1 MHWHSLVLNM
11 MNKKLYF
18 LFGFIALLIAVFI
31 SLQFGGSS
39 INLFALS
46 ETGKNILFNIRIPR
60 ILLGIAAG
68 LVLASSGGVLQ
79 GMLHNPLAEPYL
91 LGISSGAALG
101 SIIGLLLKKIYLMPV
116 LGFLGALLTMILVWK
131 IAQKQR
137 HIDKIRLILAGVVV
151 NMFFSAI
158 IAFLMSVFHQD
169 LAQIFSI
176 LMGNLGFIF
185 SQSTSFLLWMITG
198 FSVAGVVILCF
209 FSAKLNILSTG
220 EYSAETLGVNV
231 YKTRKFLFI
240 LTSFLVGIIVSFV
253 GIIGFVGLIIP
264 HIARLLIGSDNRYML
279 PLSALFGASFLVLCD
294 TIARSVM
301 VIEIPVGV
309 VTALFGAPFFVY
321 LLKRK

>member
-1 MHWHSLVLNM
+1 
-11 MNKKLYF
+11 MNKKLAI
-18 LFGFIALLIAVFI
+18 LIGFIALIIVVFI
-31 SLQFGGSS
+31 SLQIGSSS
-39 INLFALS
+39 INLFSLTES
-46 ETGKNILFNIRIPR
+46 SRNILFNIRIPR
-60 ILLGIAAG
+60 IVLGIVAG

-101 SIIGLLLKKIYLMPV
+101 SIIGLLLNKIFLMP
-116 LGFLGALLTMILVWK
+116 LFGFLGALLTMILVWQ

-137 HIDKIRLILAGVVV
+137 HIDKTKLILAGVVV

-158 IAFLMSVFHQD
+158 IAFLMSVFHKD

-185 SQSTSFLLWMITG
+185 SQSTSFLLWTIAG
-198 FSVAGVVILCF
+198 LSILGVIILYFFSV
-209 FSAKLNILSTG
+209 KLNILSVG
-220 EYSAETLGVNV
+220 DYSAETLGVNV
-231 YKTRKFLFI
+231 YKTRKLLFI
-240 LTSFLVGIIVSFV
+240 LTSFLVGIVVSFV

-264 HIARLLIGSDNRYML
+264 HITRLLIGSDNRYLL
-279 PLSALFGASFLVLCD
+279 PLSALLGASFLVLCD

>member
-1 MHWHSLVLNM
+1 
-11 MNKKLYF
+11 MNKKLAI
-18 LFGFIALLIAVFI
+18 LIGFIALIVVVFI
-31 SLQFGGSS
+31 SLQIGGSS
-39 INLFALS
+39 INLFSLTES
-46 ETGKNILFNIRIPR
+46 SRNILFNIRIPR
-60 ILLGIAAG
+60 IVLGIIAG

-79 GMLHNPLAEPYL
+79 GMLHNPLADPYL

-101 SIIGLLLKKIYLMPV
+101 SIIGLLLKKIYLMP
-116 LGFLGALLTMILVWK
+116 LFGFLGALLTMILVWQ

-137 HIDKIRLILAGVVV
+137 HIDKTKLILAGVVV

-158 IAFLMSVFHQD
+158 IAFLMSVFHKD

-185 SQSTSFLLWMITG
+185 SQSTSFLLWTIAG
-198 FSVAGVVILCF
+198 LSILGVIILYFFSV
-209 FSAKLNILSTG
+209 KLNILSVG
-220 EYSAETLGVNV
+220 DYSAETLGVNV

-264 HIARLLIGSDNRYML
+264 HIARILIGSDNRYML
-279 PLSALFGASFLVLCD
+279 PLSALLGASFLVLCD

>member
-1 MHWHSLVLNM
+1 
-11 MNKKLYF
+11 MNKKLAI
-18 LFGFIALLIAVFI
+18 LIGFIALIVVVFI
-31 SLQFGGSS
+31 SLQIGGSS
-39 INLFALS
+39 INLFSLTES
-46 ETGKNILFNIRIPR
+46 SRNILFNIRIPR
-60 ILLGIAAG
+60 IVLGIIAG

-79 GMLHNPLAEPYL
+79 GMLHNPLADPYL

-101 SIIGLLLKKIYLMPV
+101 SIIGLLLKKIFLMP
-116 LGFLGALLTMILVWK
+116 LFGFLGALLTMILVWQ

-137 HIDKIRLILAGVVV
+137 HIDKTKLILAGVVV

-158 IAFLMSVFHQD
+158 IAFLMSVFHKD

-185 SQSTSFLLWMITG
+185 SQSTSFLLWTIAG
-198 FSVAGVVILCF
+198 LSILGVIILYFFSV
-209 FSAKLNILSTG
+209 KLNILSVG
-220 EYSAETLGVNV
+220 DYSAETLGVNV
-231 YKTRKFLFI
+231 YKTRKLLFI

-264 HIARLLIGSDNRYML
+264 HIARILIGSDNRYML
-279 PLSALFGASFLVLCD
+279 PLSALLGASFLVLCD

>member
-1 MHWHSLVLNM
+1 
-11 MNKKLYF
+11 MNKKLYL
-18 LFGFIALLIAVFI
+18 LFGFIALLIAIFI
-31 SLQFGGSS
+31 SLQVGGSS
-39 INLFALS
+39 INLFSLS

-60 ILLGIAAG
+60 IILGIAAG
-68 LVLASSGGVLQ
+68 LVLATSGGVLQ

-101 SIIGLLLKKIYLMPV
+101 SIIGLLLKKIYLMP
-116 LGFLGALLTMILVWK
+116 LFGFLGALITMILVWK
-131 IAQKQR
+131 IAQKNR
-137 HIDKIRLILAGVVV
+137 YIDKTRLILAGVVV

-158 IAFLMSVFHQD
+158 IAFLMSIFHKD

-198 FSVAGVVILCF
+198 FSIVGVIVLCF
-209 FSAKLNILSTG
+209 FSVKLNILSTG

-231 YKTRKFLFI
+231 YKTQKFLFI

-279 PLSALFGASFLVLCD
+279 PLSALLGASFLVICD

>member
-1 MHWHSLVLNM
+1 
-11 MNKKLYF
+11 MNKKLYI
-18 LFGFIALLIAVFI
+18 LFGFIALLIVIFV
-31 SLQFGGSS
+31 SLQIGGSS
-39 INLFALS
+39 VNLFSLTEIS
-46 ETGKNILFNIRIPR
+46 RNILFNIRIPR
-60 ILLGIAAG
+60 IILGIVAG
-68 LVLASSGGVLQ
+68 LVLATSGGVLQ
-79 GMLHNPLAEPYL
+79 GMLHNPLADPYL

-101 SIIGLLLKKIYLMPV
+101 SIIGLLLKKIYLMPIF
-116 LGFLGALLTMILVWK
+116 GFLGALLTMILVWK

-137 HIDKIRLILAGVVV
+137 HIDKTRLILAGVVV

-158 IAFLMSVFHQD
+158 IAFLMSIFHKD

-185 SQSTSFLLWMITG
+185 SQSTSFLLWIITG
-198 FSVAGVVILCF
+198 LSVVGVIVLYF
-209 FSAKLNILSTG
+209 FSAKINILSIG
-220 EYSAETLGVNV
+220 DYSAETLGVNV

-253 GIIGFVGLIIP
+253 GIIGFVGLIVP

-279 PLSALFGASFLVLCD
+279 PLSALLGASFLVLSD

>member
-1 MHWHSLVLNM
+1 
-11 MNKKLYF
+11 MNKKLAI
-18 LFGFIALLIAVFI
+18 LIGFIALIVVVFI
-31 SLQFGGSS
+31 SLQIGGSS
-39 INLFALS
+39 INLFSLTES
-46 ETGKNILFNIRIPR
+46 SRNILFNIRIPR
-60 ILLGIAAG
+60 IVLGIIAG

-79 GMLHNPLAEPYL
+79 GMLHNPLADPYL

-101 SIIGLLLKKIYLMPV
+101 SIIGLLLKKIYLMP
-116 LGFLGALLTMILVWK
+116 LFGFLGALLTMILVWQ

-137 HIDKIRLILAGVVV
+137 HIDKTKLILAGVEV

-158 IAFLMSVFHQD
+158 IAFLMSVFHKD

-185 SQSTSFLLWMITG
+185 SQSTSFLLWTIAG
-198 FSVAGVVILCF
+198 LSILGVIILYFFSV
-209 FSAKLNILSTG
+209 KLNILSVG
-220 EYSAETLGVNV
+220 DYSAETLGVNV

-264 HIARLLIGSDNRYML
+264 HIARILIGSDNRYML
-279 PLSALFGASFLVLCD
+279 PLSALLGASFLVLCD

>member
-1 MHWHSLVLNM
+1 
-11 MNKKLYF
+11 MNKKLAI
-18 LFGFIALLIAVFI
+18 LIGFIALIVVVFI
-31 SLQFGGSS
+31 SLQIGGSS
-39 INLFALS
+39 INLFSLTES
-46 ETGKNILFNIRIPR
+46 SRNILFNIRIPR
-60 ILLGIAAG
+60 IVLGIIAG

-79 GMLHNPLAEPYL
+79 GMLHNPLADPYL

-101 SIIGLLLKKIYLMPV
+101 SIIGLLLKKIFLMP
-116 LGFLGALLTMILVWK
+116 LFGFLGALLTMILVWQ

-137 HIDKIRLILAGVVV
+137 HIDKTKLILAGVVV

-158 IAFLMSVFHQD
+158 IAFLMSVFHKD

-185 SQSTSFLLWMITG
+185 SQSTSFLLWTIAG
-198 FSVAGVVILCF
+198 LSILGVIILYFFSV
-209 FSAKLNILSTG
+209 KLNILSVG
-220 EYSAETLGVNV
+220 DYSAETLGVNV

-264 HIARLLIGSDNRYML
+264 HIARILIGSDNRYML
-279 PLSALFGASFLVLCD
+279 PLSALLGASFLVLCD

>member
-1 MHWHSLVLNM
+1 LALNI
-11 MNKKLYF
+11 MNKKLYLF
-18 LFGFIALLIAVFI
+18 FGFIALLTAIFI

-46 ETGKNILFNIRIPR
+46 ETSRNILFNIRIPR

-116 LGFLGALLTMILVWK
+116 LGFLGALLTMIIVWK

-137 HIDKIRLILAGVVV
+137 HIDKTRLILAGVVV

-198 FSVAGVVILCF
+198 FSIAGVIILCF

-279 PLSALFGASFLVLCD
+279 PLSALLGASFLVICD

-309 VTALFGAPFFVY
+309 VTAFFGAPFFVY

>member
-1 MHWHSLVLNM
+1 
-11 MNKKLYF
+11 MNKKLYI
-18 LFGFIALLIAVFI
+18 LFGFIALLIVIFV
-31 SLQFGGSS
+31 SLQIGGSS
-39 INLFALS
+39 INLFSLTES
-46 ETGKNILFNIRIPR
+46 SRNILFNIRIPR
-60 ILLGIAAG
+60 IILGIVAG
-68 LVLASSGGVLQ
+68 LVLAISGGVLQ
-79 GMLHNPLAEPYL
+79 GMLHNPLADPYL

-101 SIIGLLLKKIYLMPV
+101 SIIGLLLKKIYLMP
-116 LGFLGALLTMILVWK
+116 LFGFLGALLTMILVWK
-131 IAQKQR
+131 IAQKHR
-137 HIDKIRLILAGVVV
+137 HIDKTRLILAGVVV

-158 IAFLMSVFHQD
+158 IAFLMSIFHKD

-198 FSVAGVVILCF
+198 LSIVGVIVLYF
-209 FSAKLNILSTG
+209 FSAKINILSIG
-220 EYSAETLGVNV
+220 DYSAETLGVNV

-279 PLSALFGASFLVLCD
+279 PLSALLGASFLVLSD

-321 LLKRK
+321 LLRKK

>member
-1 MHWHSLVLNM
+1 
-11 MNKKLYF
+11 MNKKLYLF
-18 LFGFIALLIAVFI
+18 FGFIALLTAIFI

-46 ETGKNILFNIRIPR
+46 ETSRNILFNIRIPR

-116 LGFLGALLTMILVWK
+116 LGFLGALLTMIIVWK

-137 HIDKIRLILAGVVV
+137 HIDKTRLILAGVVV

-198 FSVAGVVILCF
+198 FSIAGVIILCF

-279 PLSALFGASFLVLCD
+279 PLSALLGASFLVICD

-309 VTALFGAPFFVY
+309 VTAFFGAPFFVY